1 MIIEI
6 CGHFCNGVLQQ
17 RTCAQYAWRVSRR
30 SSISR
35 CTWWST
41 AVRSLSSVR
50 SAITHSTART
60 SWRDICWSMTLSN
73 ATSAH
78 CELAPVIPL
87 QLSVSVT
94 HSI

>member
-41 AVRSLSSVR
+41 AV
-50 SAITHSTART
+50 
-60 SWRDICWSMTLSN
+60 
-73 ATSAH
+73 
-78 CELAPVIPL
+78 
-87 QLSVSVT
+87 
-94 HSI
+94 